1 MKVVFLL
8 LCFFLITQ
16 MPIYG
21 QTIPGPTD
29 PNAFSDLND
38 TRNKLNSEIPDLKE
52 KINNIYMFTF

>member
-1 MKVVFLL
+1 
-8 LCFFLITQ
+8 